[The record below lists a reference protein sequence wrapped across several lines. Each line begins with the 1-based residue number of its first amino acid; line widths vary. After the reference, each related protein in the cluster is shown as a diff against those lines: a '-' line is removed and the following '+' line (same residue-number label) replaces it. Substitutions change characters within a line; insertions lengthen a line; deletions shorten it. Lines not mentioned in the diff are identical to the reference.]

1 MTEQQPYDVVRSFD
15 DFQVRRYPEHLLAEV
30 TTDGPFED
38 AGNRAFRYLF
48 AYISGENKPRQKVS
62 MTAPVVQ
69 ARASSTI
76 PRSGPIIQQGA
87 DDQSGGSAPGMYTVA
102 FVLPAGLNA
111 DTAPEPTNPRVRLR
125 TVPGRLVATLRFRGG
140 WSEASYQRHLEQL
153 SSALAAAGL
162 TAHGVPRFARFDPPF
177 VPTFLRRNEVMLD
190 VD

>member
-1 MTEQQPYDVVRSFD
+1 
-15 DFQVRRYPEHLLAEV
+15 
-30 TTDGPFED
+30 
-38 AGNRAFRYLF
+38 
-48 AYISGENKPRQKVS
+48 
-62 MTAPVVQ
+62 
-69 ARASSTI
+69 
-76 PRSGPIIQQGA
+76 
-87 DDQSGGSAPGMYTVA
+87 
-102 FVLPAGLNA
+102 LNA